1 MTENTTEQSNRKIYY
16 MTEETD
22 HHMLGTVHQHLF
34 HAVVCSDF
42 ILPDTLCTV
51 HWIIQEI
58 DRIG

>member
-1 MTENTTEQSNRKIYY
+1 

-22 HHMLGTVHQHLF
+22 HHMLGTVHQNLF

-51 HWIIQEI
+51 HWIIQET